1 MLKLK
6 ELEYEILRAK
16 EKKNIIKL
24 SYMTVSPYVF

>member
-6 ELEYEILRAK
+6 ELEYEILRAI
-16 EKKNIIKL
+16 EKKTIKL